1 MKINHDTESVAGAI
15 GVSAETLAG
24 IMTELMENDMPKKLS
39 MLVELIVGTCRKT
52 VLGDGGEPSS
62 YELSVALTG
71 YTVGQDEKETLA
83 RQFHNELADAANK
96 GMMPLENLFAAAM
109 RALAILAGEGDTG
122 AHECTNCGACGKE

>member
-24 IMTELMENDMPKKLS
+24 IMTELMENDMPKQLS

-62 YELSVALTG
+62 YTRVHTRANVHHEEQYNEPFLVMTATLGTVAS
-71 YTVGQDEKETLA
+71 A
-83 RQFHNELADAANK
+83 
-96 GMMPLENLFAAAM
+96 
-109 RALAILAGEGDTG
+109 
-122 AHECTNCGACGKE
+122 